1 MIDRNLWEDNV
12 KYVRQKFL
20 DKTKDVQ
27 FRRMVAA
34 VIDSFSDELYDQLET
49 TMTVKDMT
57 EKIKIMGGNKNG

>member
-1 MIDRNLWEDNV
+1 MIDRDLWEDNV
-12 KYVRQKFL
+12 KYIRQKFL

-49 TMTVKDMT
+49 TMMVKDMT

>member
-1 MIDRNLWEDNV
+1 MIDRDLWEDNV
-12 KYVRQKFL
+12 KYIRQKFL

-27 FRRMVAA
+27 FRRMVAS

>member
-1 MIDRNLWEDNV
+1 MIDRDLWEDNV
-12 KYVRQKFL
+12 KYIRQKFL

>member
-1 MIDRNLWEDNV
+1 MIDRDLWEDNV
-12 KYVRQKFL
+12 KYIRQKFL
-20 DKTKDVQ
+20 DRTKDVQ

-34 VIDSFSDELYDQLET
+34 VIDSFSDELYDQLKT